1 MDKGKRSLLGKLF
14 LVLVFFLLS
23 PLALFSSFWLLGQNK
38 ESGKTRLG
46 ITASLI
52 PSLRLYAALPPTGG
66 NLSFEVRGV
75 DSRPVL
81 LKQYLAYYHSPLE
94 PYADYIFAVSEKY
107 GLDYRLL
114 VAIAQQESNLGKKIP
129 LGSYNAWGWGIH
141 SRGTLGFSGW
151 EEAIETVARGLRE
164 DYLNQGLV
172 TPEEMMSKYTPLSNG
187 SWAAGVNQF
196 MAEIEEGKTKKDT
209 N

>member
-1 MDKGKRSLLGKLF
+1 MDKLKRSLLGELLLMVIFLF
-14 LVLVFFLLS
+14 LS
-23 PLALFSSFWLLGQNK
+23 PVALFASFWLLGQNK
-38 ESGKTRLG
+38 EAGSGVVAG
-46 ITASLI
+46 AAVFM
-52 PSLRLYAALPPTGG
+52 PSLRLYTALPPTGG

-107 GLDYRLL
+107 SLDYRLL

-129 LGSYNAWGWGIH
+129 PGSYNAWGWGIH

-164 DYLNQGLV
+164 DYLNQGLT
-172 TPEEMMSKYTPLSNG
+172 TPEEIMSKYTPLSNG

-196 MAEIEEGKTKKDT
+196 MAEIEEGKTKRDT

>member
-1 MDKGKRSLLGKLF
+1 MSIGKSKGSFWGKLF
-14 LVLVFFLLS
+14 LTVIFLFFS
-23 PLALFSSFWLLGQNK
+23 PLALFSSFWLLNQGK
-38 ESGKTRLG
+38 DSGEQSPEEK
-46 ITASLI
+46 AFFI
-52 PSLRLYAALPPTGG
+52 PSLKLYTALPPTGG
-66 NLSFEVRGV
+66 NLSFEIRGV

-81 LKQYLAYYHSPLE
+81 LRQYLAYYHSPLE

-129 LGSYNAWGWGIH
+129 PGSYNAWGWGIH
-141 SRGTLGFSGW
+141 SRGTLGFSTW

-164 DYLNQGLV
+164 DYLNQGLT
-172 TPEEMMSKYTPLSNG
+172 TPEEIMSKYTPLSNG

-196 MAEIEEGKTKKDT
+196 MAEIEEGKMKK
-209 N
+209 

>member
-1 MDKGKRSLLGKLF
+1 MDKLKGSLLSRLF
-14 LVLVFFLLS
+14 LAGVFFFLS
-23 PLALFSSFWLLGQNK
+23 PLAIFSSFWLLSQDK
-38 ESGKTRLG
+38 E
-46 ITASLI
+46 ASNGVAGATTFI
-52 PSLRLYAALPPTGG
+52 PSLRLYTALPPTGG

-94 PYADYIFAVSEKY
+94 PYADYIFAISQKY
-107 GLDYRLL
+107 DLDYRLL

-129 LGSYNAWGWGIH
+129 PGSYNAWGWGIH

-164 DYLNQGLV
+164 DYLNQGLT
-172 TPEEMMSKYTPLSNG
+172 TPEEIMSKYTPLSNG

-196 MAEIEEGKTKKDT
+196 MAEIEEGKTKK
-209 N
+209 

>member
-1 MDKGKRSLLGKLF
+1 MDKLKGSLLSRLF
-14 LVLVFFLLS
+14 LAGVFFFLS
-23 PLALFSSFWLLGQNK
+23 PLAIFSSFWLLSQDK
-38 ESGKTRLG
+38 E
-46 ITASLI
+46 ASNRVAGATTFI
-52 PSLRLYAALPPTGG
+52 PSLRLYTALPPTGG

-94 PYADYIFAVSEKY
+94 PYADYIFAISQKY
-107 GLDYRLL
+107 DLDYRLL

-129 LGSYNAWGWGIH
+129 PGSYNAWGWGIH

-164 DYLNQGLV
+164 DYLNQGLT
-172 TPEEMMSKYTPLSNG
+172 TPEEIMSKYTPLSNG

-196 MAEIEEGKTKKDT
+196 MAEIEEGKTKK
-209 N
+209 

>member
-1 MDKGKRSLLGKLF
+1 MDKLKGSLLSRLF
-14 LVLVFFLLS
+14 LAGVFFFLS
-23 PLALFSSFWLLGQNK
+23 PLAIFSSFWLLSQDK
-38 ESGKTRLG
+38 E
-46 ITASLI
+46 ASNGAAGATTFI
-52 PSLRLYAALPPTGG
+52 PSLRLYTALPPTGG

-94 PYADYIFAVSEKY
+94 PYADYIFAISQKY
-107 GLDYRLL
+107 DLDYRLL

-129 LGSYNAWGWGIH
+129 PGSYNAWGWGIH

-164 DYLNQGLV
+164 DYLNQGLT
-172 TPEEMMSKYTPLSNG
+172 TPEEIMSKYTPLSNG

-196 MAEIEEGKTKKDT
+196 MAEIEEGKTKK
-209 N
+209 

>member
-1 MDKGKRSLLGKLF
+1 MGSKAVAGAAIF
-14 LVLVFFLLS
+14 
-23 PLALFSSFWLLGQNK
+23 
-38 ESGKTRLG
+38 
-46 ITASLI
+46 I
-52 PSLRLYAALPPTGG
+52 PSLRLYTALPPTGG

-94 PYADYIFAVSEKY
+94 PYADYIFAVSDKY
-107 GLDYRLL
+107 SLDYRLL

-129 LGSYNAWGWGIH
+129 PGSYNAWGWGIH

-164 DYLNQGLV
+164 DYLNQGLT
-172 TPEEMMSKYTPLSNG
+172 TPEEIMSKYTPLSNG

-196 MAEIEEGKTKKDT
+196 MAEIEEGKTKK
-209 N
+209 

>member
-1 MDKGKRSLLGKLF
+1 MDKLKRSLLGKLLLMVIF
-14 LVLVFFLLS
+14 LFLS
-23 PLALFSSFWLLGQNK
+23 PVALFASFWLLGQNK
-38 ESGKTRLG
+38 EVGSKAVAG
-46 ITASLI
+46 AAVFI

-81 LKQYLAYYHSPLE
+81 LKQYLAYYRSPLE
-94 PYADYIFAVSEKY
+94 PYADYIFAISQKY
-107 GLDYRLL
+107 DLDYRLL

-129 LGSYNAWGWGIH
+129 PGSYNAWGWGIH

-164 DYLNQGLV
+164 DYLNQGLT
-172 TPEEMMSKYTPLSNG
+172 TPEEIMSKYTPLSNG

-196 MAEIEEGKTKKDT
+196 MAEIEEGKLRK
-209 N
+209 

>member
-1 MDKGKRSLLGKLF
+1 MDKLKGSLLGKLF
-14 LVLVFFLLS
+14 LVVMFLFFS
-23 PLALFSSFWLLGQNK
+23 PLVLFSSFWLLGQRAN
-38 ESGKTRLG
+38 SGEERLKTRV
-46 ITASLI
+46 ALI
-52 PSLRLYAALPPTGG
+52 PSLRLYTALPPTGG

-94 PYADYIFAVSEKY
+94 PYADYIFAISQKY
-107 GLDYRLL
+107 DLDYRLL

-129 LGSYNAWGWGIH
+129 PGSYNAWGWGIH

-151 EEAIETVARGLRE
+151 EEAVETVARGLRE
-164 DYLNQGLV
+164 DYLNQGLT
-172 TPEEMMSKYTPLSNG
+172 TPEEIMSKYTPLSNG

-196 MAEIEEGKTKKDT
+196 MAEIEEGKPKRDT

>member
-1 MDKGKRSLLGKLF
+1 MDKLKGSLLSRLF
-14 LVLVFFLLS
+14 LAGVFFFLS
-23 PLALFSSFWLLGQNK
+23 PLAIFSSFWLLSQDK
-38 ESGKTRLG
+38 E
-46 ITASLI
+46 ASNGATGATTFI
-52 PSLRLYAALPPTGG
+52 PSMRLYTALPPTGG

-94 PYADYIFAVSEKY
+94 PYADYIFAISQKY
-107 GLDYRLL
+107 DLDYRLL

-129 LGSYNAWGWGIH
+129 PGSYNAWGWGIH

-164 DYLNQGLV
+164 DYLNQGLT
-172 TPEEMMSKYTPLSNG
+172 TPEEIMSKYTPLSNG

-196 MAEIEEGKTKKDT
+196 MAEIEEGKTKR
-209 N
+209 

>member
-1 MDKGKRSLLGKLF
+1 MDKLKGSLLSRLF
-14 LVLVFFLLS
+14 LAGLFFFLS
-23 PLALFSSFWLLGQNK
+23 PLAIFSSFWLLSQDG
-38 ESGKTRLG
+38 E
-46 ITASLI
+46 ASNGAAATTFI
-52 PSLRLYAALPPTGG
+52 PSLRLYTALPPTGG

-94 PYADYIFAVSEKY
+94 PYADYIFAISQKY
-107 GLDYRLL
+107 DLDYRLL

-129 LGSYNAWGWGIH
+129 PGSYNAWGWGIH

-164 DYLNQGLV
+164 DYLNQGLT
-172 TPEEMMSKYTPLSNG
+172 TPEEIMSKYTPLSNG

-196 MAEIEEGKTKKDT
+196 MAEIEEGKTKK
-209 N
+209 

>member
-1 MDKGKRSLLGKLF
+1 MDKLKRSLLGKLLLMVIF
-14 LVLVFFLLS
+14 LFLS

-38 ESGKTRLG
+38 EAGSKAVAG
-46 ITASLI
+46 AAVFI
-52 PSLRLYAALPPTGG
+52 PSLRLYTALPPTGG

-107 GLDYRLL
+107 SLDYRLL

-129 LGSYNAWGWGIH
+129 PGSYNAWGWGIH

-164 DYLNQGLV
+164 DYLNQGLT
-172 TPEEMMSKYTPLSNG
+172 TPEEIMSKYTPLSNG

-196 MAEIEEGKTKKDT
+196 MAEIEEGKKKK
-209 N
+209 